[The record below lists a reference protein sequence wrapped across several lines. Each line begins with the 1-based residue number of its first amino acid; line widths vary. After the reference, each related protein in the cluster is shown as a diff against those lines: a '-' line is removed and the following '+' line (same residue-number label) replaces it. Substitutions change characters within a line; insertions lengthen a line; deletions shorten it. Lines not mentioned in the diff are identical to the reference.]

1 MTPRDRKIVRAVL
14 LHNGIDGE
22 HYRATWPVTVYTYRG
37 VPSYKA
43 LKTFRL
49 IYGTLTDK
57 ELAAVTGRRA
67 TSGRS
72 DSAG

>member
-1 MTPRDRKIVRAVL
+1 MKDADRKIVRAVL
-14 LHNGIDGE
+14 LHNGITGD
-22 HYRATWPVTVYTYRG
+22 HYRETWPVTVYNYR
-37 VPSYKA
+37 SHSSHKA

-57 ELAAVTGRRA
+57 ELAAVTGRRIN
-67 TSGRS
+67 SGRS